1 MYDPIEV
8 DISKSLLRD
17 LTKQCKNRNIPIA
30 LIGGWASYFYVN
42 QTYRRAFGRDYMGS
56 RDIDICF
63 KHDKEKEF
71 LELIK
76 EMGFMKNGYK
86 FRWEKIY
93 NRETKQFLTQ
103 EEAKKEEI
111 FNLIYIFLDLFCD
124 QETKHLECWA
134 LEPLK
139 DIKIIIIEDFSLS
152 DIDTLIT
159 LKCHAIFAR
168 DKADKENKD
177 ACDLYALI
185 NYSSQPI
192 PLNKL
197 LGEAIDKIL
206 RRPDLIYSIAQH
218 VLLDVGKQNIVEH
231 TLRSFKGYFKNLND
245 SKVI

>member
-8 DISKSLLRD
+8 DISKSLLSD
-17 LTKQCKNRNIPIA
+17 LTKQCKNRNITIA

-124 QETKHLECWA
+124 QETKHLECWT

-139 DIKIIIIEDFSLS
+139 DVKIVIIEDFSLA

-185 NYSSQPI
+185 NYSSKPI
-192 PLNKL
+192 KLNKL
-197 LGEAIDKIL
+197 LEESIDKIL

-218 VLLDVGKQNIVEH
+218 VLLDIGKQNIVEH
-231 TLRSFKGYFKNLND
+231 TLRSFKNHFKYLHN
-245 SKVI
+245 S

>member
-1 MYDPIEV
+1 MYDLIEV
-8 DISKSLLRD
+8 DISKNLLRD
-17 LTKQCKNRNIPIA
+17 ITKQCKDRDIPIA
-30 LIGGWASYFYVN
+30 LIGGWASFFYVN
-42 QTYRRAFGRDYMGS
+42 KTYYQAFGRDYMGS

-71 LELIK
+71 HELIK

-93 NRETKQFLTQ
+93 NRETKNFLTQ

-139 DIKIIIIEDFSLS
+139 DMKIVMIESFSLA

-185 NYSSQPI
+185 NYSSRPI
-192 PLNKL
+192 RLDNL
-197 LGEAIDKIL
+197 LEEAIDKIL

-218 VLLDVGKQNIVEH
+218 VLLDVGKRNIVEH
-231 TLRSFKGYFKNLND
+231 TLRSFKSHFR
-245 SKVI
+245 